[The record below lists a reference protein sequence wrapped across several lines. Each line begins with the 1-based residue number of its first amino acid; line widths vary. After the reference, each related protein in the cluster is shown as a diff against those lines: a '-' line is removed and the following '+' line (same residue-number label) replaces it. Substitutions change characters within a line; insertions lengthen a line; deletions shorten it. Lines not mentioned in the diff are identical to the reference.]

1 MDAAAVAAAAT
12 PEASPPGASGRKMT
26 TAEKD
31 KYARVLYKRREMA
44 NASKLAAAHAKGSKA
59 AFNSGPIERPV
70 VLCLDNHSSRYSEE
84 LLLEAEQIA
93 AEQIEAEQIAAVCGA
108 ERPVIPNPR
117 CVLNSNETAGRRA
130 SKKAR
135 TL

>member
-26 TAEKD
+26 TAEED
-31 KYARVLYKRREMA
+31 ENARVLYKRRDMA

-70 VLCLDNHSSRYSEE
+70 VLCLDNHASRYSEE
-84 LLLEAEQIA
+84 LLLSLAGSGLEAEQIA
-93 AEQIEAEQIAAVCGA
+93 VVCGA
-108 ERPVIPNPR
+108 ERPFITDPR

-135 TL
+135 TS